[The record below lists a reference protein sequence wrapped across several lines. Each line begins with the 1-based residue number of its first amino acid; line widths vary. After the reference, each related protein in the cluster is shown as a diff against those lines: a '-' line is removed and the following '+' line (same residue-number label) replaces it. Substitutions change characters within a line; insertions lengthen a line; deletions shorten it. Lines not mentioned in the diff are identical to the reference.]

1 MKITDSKFET
11 LLKDPLS
18 KRDEMGAENDG
29 VSNRVKTLAKKW
41 PGLYNFLKRTVGP
54 SNSLGNNY
62 NLKNRIH
69 KLFGDTLDDK
79 VILNLGSGTYRI
91 HPEIINV
98 DLFAFKE
105 VDVVSDI
112 CDTPFKDS
120 SVDGIICEDV
130 MEHVARAPELL
141 KEMSRILK
149 PGGIAIIKT
158 PFVYP
163 YHSSPNDFFRW
174 TDEGLRHILK
184 ENNFSVKKTG
194 ITGGPMC
201 TLQAVLM
208 HIFAIIFSFGSRSVY
223 FVLVMFFMVLF
234 SPLKLLDP
242 LIMSSPFAMD
252 IASHIFVI
260 AEKNR

>member
-1 MKITDSKFET
+1 MRATNPKFQL
-11 LLKDPLS
+11 LLKEPISTHGSHD
-18 KRDEMGAENDG
+18 AEDG
-29 VSNRVKTLAKKW
+29 SVSNHVKTLAKRW
-41 PGLYNFLKRTVGP
+41 PGLYNFLKKTVGP
-54 SNSLGNNY
+54 SNSVGNNY
-62 NLKNRIH
+62 NPKKRIH
-69 KLFGDTLDDK
+69 KLFGDSLNNK
-79 VILNLGSGTYRI
+79 VILNLGSGTNRI

-105 VDVVSDI
+105 VDVVADI
-112 CDTPFKDS
+112 CDTPFKDA
-120 SVDGIICEDV
+120 SVDGIVCEDV
-130 MEHVARAPELL
+130 LEHVAQAPKLL

-149 PGGIAIIKT
+149 PGGMMIIKT

-174 TDEGLRHILK
+174 TGDGLKHIVK
-184 ENNFSVKKTG
+184 ENNFSVKESG

-208 HIFAIIFSFGSRSVY
+208 HIFAMIFSFGSKTVY
-223 FVLVMFFMVLF
+223 FLLVQFFMVVF

-242 LIMSSPFAMD
+242 LFMLSPFAKD

-260 AEKNR
+260 AQKNN